1 MADEE
6 IPKPAPLEEITAPG
20 WIVTYGDMMSLL
32 LTFFILLVAFSTQDV
47 AKFKALA
54 GSMKDAFGVQKDFPG
69 FDNPMGDSL
78 ILPFFESE
86 LVNQVL
92 VEELQKVALG
102 ESSGGPNEKD
112 KLKPGTQ
119 DQVIKETAPEPA
131 RFDNA
136 IENVG
141 LLDLIKYIES
151 TSTQNRFILRIP
163 SKFLFG
169 DGSAELKSDGL
180 DILQLLFNR
189 FKKHSG
195 EIIVEAHTDNIQP
208 GAESIFKNNWELS
221 TAQAVSIVKYL
232 INKGIKPDNI
242 SAAGHSD
249 TKPIMPNDTPIQRER
264 NKRIEFLVFPKP
276 REVVFPVKDG
286 IEKKLR
292 LGPKGFI
299 ETFYPSV
306 KEEKEKEDIR
316 KELLKGIEPSN
327 RGS

>member
-54 GSMKDAFGVQKDFPG
+54 GSMKDAFGVQRDFTT
-69 FDNPMGDSL
+69 FDTPMGDSL
-78 ILPFFESE
+78 VLPFFESLLINE
-86 LVNQVL
+86 VL
-92 VEELQKVALG
+92 VEELQKAALG
-102 ESSGGPNEKD
+102 ESSGGPSEKD

-119 DQVIKETAPEPA
+119 DQIIKETAQEPT

-151 TSTQNRFILRIP
+151 SSTQNRFIFRIP
-163 SKFLFG
+163 SKFLFE

-208 GAESIFKNNWELS
+208 GAESVFKNNWELS

-286 IEKKLR
+286 IEKRPR

-316 KELLKGIEPSN
+316 KELLKDINPSN